1 MTDKKDTALNAV
13 GAGHVLETTSLLR
26 TIVNMSTTPESRKAT
41 LAQLIT
47 FLEAQ
52 MKLDDLV
59 QGDDNTDLNASTS
72 RHGLVVKPV
81 APAANLMNVPGIVN
95 GETAW
100 SNKPVFDATVPLASA
115 SAAVAGNV
123 TVAAHRNHV
132 HPQNVASTS
141 VVGEM
146 ETATAAE
153 VNTGTDA
160 GRAVSPD
167 SLAGSNLGTKVVTV
181 MLNGADLLTTSHKAK
196 FVVPASMNL
205 MNLISCTFQLG
216 IDAGSGASSSG
227 SVTLSVQRL
236 TTDMLSTNPTATAT
250 NYVPTTAAVVKS
262 DGSQTVSTGNIIYIE
277 VVAAG
282 TGVTYATVV
291 LEFQLP

>member
-1 MTDKKDTALNAV
+1 
-13 GAGHVLETTSLLR
+13 
-26 TIVNMSTTPESRKAT
+26 
-41 LAQLIT
+41 
-47 FLEAQ
+47 
-52 MKLDDLV
+52 
-59 QGDDNTDLNASTS
+59 
-72 RHGLVVKPV
+72 
-81 APAANLMNVPGIVN
+81 VN

-100 SNKPVFDATVPLASA
+100 SNKNLFDATVPLASA
-115 SAAVAGNV
+115 SAAVAGSV
-123 TVAAHRNHV
+123 AVAAHRNHV

-196 FVVPASMNL
+196 FIVPASMNL

-216 IDAGSGASSSG
+216 IDGSSGASSSG
-227 SVTLSVQRL
+227 SVTITVQNATTSML
-236 TTDMLSTNPTATAT
+236 TTSPVATAN
-250 NYVPTTAAVVKS
+250 NYTPTTAAVIDTAHDDVA
-262 DGSQTVSTGNIIYIE
+262 TGNVIYIE
-277 VVAAG
+277 VSGAG